1 MSSKDEAARILD
13 EGFPAELPGWDLTD
27 DFLEDV
33 GRFLDTSLHDPVP
46 ESGVGTVSQAPART
60 SADQTG
66 LIETQ
71 LDNTV
76 SPPVPADAASDLSH
90 TQRRLHSNR
99 LAQAR
104 ARQRKKARADSMQSQ
119 LAETTAQLRALKLQQ
134 KQLEARNTL
143 LEHVARINQGPMPSS
158 QTAHNTIDSDLGQGN
173 IDLAGLI
180 DNTDKGPVIKLT
192 AYGKQGRCMTIK
204 EISNMSFEDLAAV
217 HTAHARKLG
226 QCLFEVATS
235 TNTSRAE
242 AEMQSCTMETHA
254 LNLCVA
260 MGNPRSFSKF
270 HSQRLDGLSGADNS
284 HLSDTFYVE
293 MLAAIDLTE
302 PQQLDLMHLRRIF
315 YGRLGQLLRE
325 RKQLLSKLRGDTSDL
340 YRTIEAVPE
349 STDIA
354 PQLRDNG
361 LAEYRAYCQFASA
374 FFRGIFTCKQ
384 HAVSTVYS
392 YPWIPV
398 KHKMLEVLAAQR
410 HQPSADRYLD
420 GDGLEDL
427 QHVVNWQQVSEYLK
441 TLNAAN
447 LTQHVPL
454 ISCKRASTHPDTVK
468 PAFPKTPFDLLI

>member
-1 MSSKDEAARILD
+1 MFICL
-13 EGFPAELPGWDLTD
+13 
-27 DFLEDV
+27 V
-33 GRFLDTSLHDPVP
+33 
-46 ESGVGTVSQAPART
+46 Q
-60 SADQTG
+60 
-66 LIETQ
+66 
-71 LDNTV
+71 
-76 SPPVPADAASDLSH
+76 
-90 TQRRLHSNR
+90 
-99 LAQAR
+99 
-104 ARQRKKARADSMQSQ
+104 ARADSMQSQ